1 MSYFLSNGETEIEKL
16 VPQKSLP
23 TQNADRQKPLILIVD
38 DEPNNLHI
46 LVEGLLSDYDVRVST
61 SGRSALE
68 FIETTRPDLIL
79 LDIMMPQMDGYEV
92 CKKLKQNQNSKG
104 IPIIFVTALT
114 EEESEEQGFELG
126 AVDYIHKPYKLALV
140 RARVRAHISVQG
152 MLDRLI
158 EKNFELHDKF
168 LEVENLASELTKR
181 DVELK
186 KLSAK
191 QALFYQALTSTADGV
206 VITNHKGIIIAVNPS
221 FCRITGF
228 CESEALGQPLKEI
241 KKNNLPEISFDDIWL
256 HASKAGYWSG
266 ELTTRRKSGEL
277 YPELL
282 TLSMVKNEVD
292 TNINFIGVFS
302 DISSVK
308 VTQER
313 IDYLTWHDELT
324 GLPNR
329 NNFLKILD
337 QQLRE
342 QNKQQSYTCIFIL
355 DIDSFHSINDG
366 LGLVAGDKVLKEF
379 ATRINDNLDNKDIVA
394 RLGSDEFAVLC
405 ETQKGTGYERTQSL
419 ANVTAQ
425 KLLLAAS
432 EPFDIE
438 EQKISLTI
446 SIGTYILPRNELRG
460 SAIETIR
467 NCEAACY
474 KAKEKGGN
482 RVTSFDTSFGEQA
495 KRRFEVEQDLRQAIS
510 QQELV
515 LNLQSQY
522 DHNHTLKGAEV
533 LLRWQHTTK
542 GFISPAEF
550 IPIAEESDI
559 IYDLD
564 CWVTTQA
571 LKLLEQINEQNP
583 SLAISINISGR
594 HFHEKRFLNF
604 ITQSLIDTQVNPANL
619 TIEIIEGTLLNNMDD
634 AIAAV
639 HHLKQL
645 GVRVSIDDFG
655 TGYSSLTYLKQL
667 PIDELKIDKS
677 FVLEAPTNNNDKL
690 IIDMIVSLGDLFDL
704 KIIAEGVED
713 QEHLTLLQAFPDM
726 TLQGYFLHRPEPAED
741 WLSDLRNKNAES

>member
-1 MSYFLSNGETEIEKL
+1 MLAKKL
-16 VPQKSLP
+16 PSPKIKQ
-23 TQNADRQKPLILIVD
+23 QKPLILIVD

-61 SGRSALE
+61 SGKSALE
-68 FIETTRPDLIL
+68 FVETTRPDLIL
-79 LDIMMPQMDGYEV
+79 LDIMMPEIDGYEV
-92 CKKLKQNQNSKG
+92 CRTLKKQQNTKG

-114 EEESEEQGFELG
+114 EEESEEHGFALG
-126 AVDYIHKPYKLALV
+126 AIDYIHKPYKLALV
-140 RARVRAHISVQG
+140 RARVRTHISVQG

-168 LEVENLASELTKR
+168 IEIESLASELTKR
-181 DVELK
+181 DSELK

-206 VITNHKGIIIAVNPS
+206 VITNNKGIIIAVNPS
-221 FCRITGF
+221 FCRITGY
-228 CESEALGQPLKEI
+228 CESESLGIPLKSI
-241 KKNNLPEISFDDIWL
+241 KQNNLPDMSFEQIWQ
-256 HASKAGYWSG
+256 HASNAGYWSG
-266 ELTTRRKSGEL
+266 ELSARRKNGEL

-308 VTQER
+308 VTQQR

-324 GLPNR
+324 GFPNR

-366 LGLVAGDKVLKEF
+366 LGLMAGDKILKEF
-379 ATRINDNLDNKDIVA
+379 ATRVNDNLDSQDIIA

-405 ETQKGTGYERTQSL
+405 EMQKGTGYERTQFL
-419 ANVTAQ
+419 ANATAQ
-425 KLLLAAS
+425 KLLLAAT
-432 EPFDIE
+432 EPFEIDE
-438 EQKISLTI
+438 HKISLTI
-446 SIGTYILPRNELRG
+446 SIGTYILPRKELRE

-495 KRRFEVEQDLRQAIS
+495 KRRFEIEQDLRRAIS

-522 DHNHTLKGAEV
+522 NSNHTLVGAEV
-533 LLRWQHTTK
+533 LLRWQHAIK
-542 GFISPAEF
+542 GYISPAEF

-564 CWVTTQA
+564 CWVTTEA
-571 LKLLEQINEQNP
+571 LKLLEQVNQHNP
-583 SLAISINISGR
+583 SLSLSINISGR
-594 HFHEKRFLNF
+594 HFHEKRFLSF
-604 ITQSLIDTQVNPANL
+604 ITDSVNNAPINPANL
-619 TIEIIEGTLLNNMDD
+619 TIEIIEGTLLNNMED
-634 AIAAV
+634 AVAAV
-639 HHLKQL
+639 HQLKKL
-645 GVRVSIDDFG
+645 GMRVSIDDFG

-677 FVLEAPTNNNDKL
+677 FVLEAPSNNNDKL

-704 KIIAEGVED
+704 KIVAEGVEGK
-713 QEHLTLLQAFPDM
+713 EHLTMLQSFQNM
-726 TLQGYFLHRPEPAED
+726 TLQGYYLHRPEPAAD
-741 WLSDLRNKNAES
+741 WLNTLTNKNAES